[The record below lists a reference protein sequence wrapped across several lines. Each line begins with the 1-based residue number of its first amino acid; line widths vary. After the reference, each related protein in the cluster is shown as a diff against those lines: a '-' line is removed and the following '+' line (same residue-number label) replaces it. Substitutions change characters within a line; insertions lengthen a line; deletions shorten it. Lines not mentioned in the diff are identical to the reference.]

1 MQRIPSHLEQIDLI
15 GKLAD
20 LKEQHYR
27 NTLALTAL
35 MELLFEKGILTQQ
48 EIQAKAAELDSLTP
62 PAANPIS

>member
-27 NTLALTAL
+27 NTLAITAVL
-35 MELLFEKGILTQQ
+35 ELLFEKGILTRQ
-48 EIQAKAAELDSLTP
+48 EIQAKAAELDALTP
-62 PAANPIS
+62 PTANPIS